1 MAVVVVMLLGFII
14 ASTIA
19 ATVLFTIQ
27 ANSTNR
33 STTQAFIA
41 AESGR
46 DQVVS
51 QIVNACS
58 GMSATSTSPQFTSQA
73 YTTTGSQPSSPTGL
87 TKTCPTKDTTYVL
100 IQSTGTG
107 PDGSTSTINSVYR
120 WSATYTN
127 VPGGVVTY
135 FSGSVSQGVAHYTG
149 DLVLRNGD
157 WSCLQNGILDGDLY
171 VLTGTVSFS
180 NNCTINGDVW
190 SNGYVSSNSL
200 AWKVNAN
207 VPNGSTGSITT
218 NGYVDFTADGSPT
231 IAGNISA
238 GGTVTLKA
246 GGGGAGKVGGTV
258 TSKTTA
264 SVASAWTTGAVTQNT
279 GTDPTFVPTLDWLL
293 AATRWIDLNNTSGWG
308 TITNGDCSAL
318 KNAGTAT
325 AYVQPLITSGTT
337 PLVLDFTSCT
347 KATNLNLS
355 TASPITRDVAIITGP
370 NNTMTINVSGLTSS
384 TVHQLMFIHS
394 DGNLDDRDADG
405 APQPTCGSTGTM
417 NAADGFGTAGTISP
431 NLHIMIYSP
440 CGLNGTVTASF
451 SGQLYTNDTTNFHS
465 GSAYTCQT
473 MSWPS
478 ALPSLGCKIKG
489 PGGIGNDTT
498 VTQKLGSLIVQTEQ

>member
-1 MAVVVVMLLGFII
+1 M
-14 ASTIA
+14 
-19 ATVLFTIQ
+19 
-27 ANSTNR
+27 
-33 STTQAFIA
+33 
-41 AESGR
+41 
-46 DQVVS
+46 
-51 QIVNACS
+51 
-58 GMSATSTSPQFTSQA
+58 
-73 YTTTGSQPSSPTGL
+73 
-87 TKTCPTKDTTYVL
+87 L